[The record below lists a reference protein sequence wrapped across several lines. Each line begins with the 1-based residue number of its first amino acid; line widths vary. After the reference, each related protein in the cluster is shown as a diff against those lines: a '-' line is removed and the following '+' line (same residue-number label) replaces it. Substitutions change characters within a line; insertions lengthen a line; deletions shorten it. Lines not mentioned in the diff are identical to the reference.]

1 MAGSGNSTKGTGG
14 TGMQEYLLKE
24 KEQKASIVLAM
35 RLAESVKLRHGD
47 DAVDFLSGV
56 ILELSS
62 PEDVFTLICKIENS

>member
-1 MAGSGNSTKGTGG
+1 
-14 TGMQEYLLKE
+14 MQEYILIE

-35 RLAESVKLRHGD
+35 RLAESAKLRHGD

-62 PEDVFTLICKIENS
+62 PEDVFTLICKIENN

>member
-1 MAGSGNSTKGTGG
+1 
-14 TGMQEYLLKE
+14 MQEYLLIEKE
-24 KEQKASIVLAM
+24 KKASIVLAM
-35 RLAESVKLRHGD
+35 RLAESAKLRHGD

>member
-1 MAGSGNSTKGTGG
+1 
-14 TGMQEYLLKE
+14 MQEYLLIE

-35 RLAESVKLRHGD
+35 RLAESAKLRHGD

-62 PEDVFTLICKIENS
+62 PEDVFTLICKIENN